1 MTFVRDSV
9 TLSVEFYKPY
19 ADGLAAKGTLAVSWV
34 AEWVK
39 GFGGVSVERV
49 SMYEL
54 KLLNVP
60 REKILKIKG
69 AIKQKVVDE
78 LGWQEEPSNVVSF
91 TIEP

>member
-1 MTFVRDSV
+1 MTFVKDEV
-9 TLSVEFYKPY
+9 TLLVEFYKPY
-19 ADGLAAKGTLAVSWV
+19 ADGLAAEGTVAVARV

-39 GFGGVSVERV
+39 GFDGVRVERV

-78 LGWQEEPSNVVSF
+78 LGWQDEPSNVVSF
-91 TIEP
+91 TIES